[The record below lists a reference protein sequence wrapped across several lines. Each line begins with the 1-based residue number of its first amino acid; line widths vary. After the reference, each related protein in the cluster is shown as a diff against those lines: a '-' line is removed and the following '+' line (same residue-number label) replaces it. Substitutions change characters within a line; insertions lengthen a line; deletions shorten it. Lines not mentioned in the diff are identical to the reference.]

1 MQAGPDH
8 DWPCTVLGPVVGE
21 ELSLKG
27 EFILIEYRRRQL
39 TGQGVEQAI

>member
-8 DWPCTVLGPVVGE
+8 DWPCAVLGPVVGE

-27 EFILIEYRRRQL
+27 KFILIEYRL
-39 TGQGVEQAI
+39 GQPRGRGAE